1 MLRRIC
7 LVVAILAGIGV
18 AALNFTQ
25 IKNKIVD
32 LKTKLAEETKLH
44 QEFQAKFNKTSKELE
59 ATNKVLKVTIETLK
73 ATTDERDKAVATA
86 NSEKTRADKLT
97 DDLAKTRTERDDTKA
112 ELQRYVSAGM
122 KPEEIIVAAKTIKG
136 LQDNL
141 GAVEGEN
148 RILNQNVKKLKNE
161 LAQLRP
167 EPPPVPLPAKLQA
180 KVVAYDPKWEFV
192 VLNAGED
199 QQVLPY
205 AELLINRH
213 GKLVARVKV
222 SNVEKG
228 RSYANIMPGW
238 KLGDIL
244 EGDQAV
250 PAYPES

>member
-97 DDLAKTRTERDDTKA
+97 DDLA
-112 ELQRYVSAGM
+112 
-122 KPEEIIVAAKTIKG
+122 
-136 LQDNL
+136 
-141 GAVEGEN
+141 
-148 RILNQNVKKLKNE
+148 
-161 LAQLRP
+161 
-167 EPPPVPLPAKLQA
+167 
-180 KVVAYDPKWEFV
+180 
-192 VLNAGED
+192 
-199 QQVLPY
+199 
-205 AELLINRH
+205 
-213 GKLVARVKV
+213 
-222 SNVEKG
+222 
-228 RSYANIMPGW
+228 
-238 KLGDIL
+238 
-244 EGDQAV
+244 
-250 PAYPES
+250 